1 MPVLRMIDDPADPA
15 VAAYTAIRERD
26 RRRDDG
32 SFVAEGRVV
41 LDVLTTSG
49 DFRVDSILVLDRK
62 LESIRPLLERLPGG
76 TPVNIVTQA
85 VLDAV
90 AGFHIHRGILAIG
103 RRARAM
109 DAGAVLAALP
119 ASATLV
125 LAFGIA
131 NHDNVGGILRNAA
144 AFNADAVLFD
154 AASCDPLY
162 RKAIR
167 VSVGAA
173 FAVPFAHGGAQ
184 EAILDAVIAAGFE
197 IWALSPSGEAQL
209 HALPRPS
216 RLALAVGAE
225 GPGLAESVLARARA
239 VRIAM
244 SGRMDSLNVA
254 AATAVALHHA
264 AVAPRMDTGS
274 TGAAR
279 RS

>member
-1 MPVLRMIDDPADPA
+1 MPALRMIDDPADAA
-15 VAAYTAIRERD
+15 VAAFTAIRERD

-41 LDVLTTSG
+41 LDVLAAAR
-49 DFRVDSILVLDRK
+49 DFRVESVLVLDRK
-62 LESIRPLLERLPGG
+62 LETIRPVLERLPVA
-76 TPVNIVTQA
+76 TPVNVAPQP

-103 RRARAM
+103 RRSRAM
-109 DAGAVLAALP
+109 DIDAVLAALP
-119 ASATLV
+119 SSATLM

-144 AFNADAVLFD
+144 AFGADAALFD
-154 AASCDPLY
+154 SACCDPLY

-173 FAVPFAHGGAQ
+173 FAVPFAHGGDQ
-184 EAILDAVIAAGFE
+184 EVILDAVTAAGFE
-197 IWALSPSGEAQL
+197 IWALSPSAETPL
-209 HALPRPS
+209 HALARPS

-225 GPGLAESVLARARA
+225 GPGLAAGVLARTRT

-264 AVAPRMDTGS
+264 AVAPRRQDS
-274 TGAAR
+274 SAGAAR